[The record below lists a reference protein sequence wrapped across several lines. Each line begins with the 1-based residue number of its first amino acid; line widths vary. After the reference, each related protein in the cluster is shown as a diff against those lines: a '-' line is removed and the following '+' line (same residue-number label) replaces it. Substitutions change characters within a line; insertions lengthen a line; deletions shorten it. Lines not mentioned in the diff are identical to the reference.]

1 MISVLETYSTLVE
14 YCNKDQ
20 KGFVTPKV
28 FNAFAALAQKKIYNS
43 FFSSVATAKGVRMNQ
58 TDGSREFSADKYIK
72 EDLSRYIR
80 KVRLEPILNGQVGYT
95 DADGGIVSHDNYS
108 IIDSNVYKK
117 PSDMSRIISVS
128 TPRKI
133 QCELV
138 YNDDDINNILRSN
151 LSRPSVNF
159 PVALVG
165 KDLEI
170 FPKSNPSDPN
180 YLITL
185 SYYRQPRSIY
195 VTGYMDISAGDIDYE
210 NEPSYVEVGPSM
222 PDIVNCRDFDLPEHY
237 KAELIE
243 TIAGYIGIRLRDS
256 LLVNKPQQ

>member
-80 KVRLEPILNGQVGYT
+80 KVRLEPLSSGQVGYT
-95 DADGGIVSHDNYS
+95 SADGGSVAHDNYS
-108 IIDSNVYKK
+108 IMDSSVYKK
-117 PSDMSRIISVS
+117 PSDLSRIISVS

-165 KDLEI
+165 SDIEI
-170 FPKSNPSDPN
+170 FPKSTSSEPN

-185 SYYRQPRSIY
+185 SYYRQPRSLY
-195 VTGYMDISAGDIDYE
+195 VTGYNDISAGDFDFTS
-210 NEPSYVEVGPSM
+210 EPTYAEAGPDL
-222 PDIVNCRDFDLPEHY
+222 PDAFNCRDFDLPEHY

-243 TIAGYIGIRLRDS
+243 TIAGYIGIKLRDNV
-256 LLVNKPQQ
+256 LVNKPQQ